1 MVVGQ
6 SVQDKWVFPPSTPLA
21 GLGLVWAE
29 TVVRRNR
36 RERAVEGSCCQ
47 YGPISCLAPESL
59 NLGCLIPLEA
69 ALLKQAL

>member
-1 MVVGQ
+1 MLVEQ
-6 SVQDKWVFPPSTPLA
+6 SAQDKWVFPPCTHLA
-21 GLGLVWAE
+21 ASGLVWAE
-29 TVVRRNR
+29 TVVQGNR

-47 YGPISCLAPESL
+47 YRPISCLAPESL